1 MDMKRTHYIYSIIVA
16 LFCWGMVTTAYA
28 QEPTPAPEPNIKI
41 GGSVYGGGALASVQS
56 NTNVV
61 INDGQFEQDVY
72 GGGKG
77 KLNDDDKTVKASA
90 DVTGNTA
97 VTVNGGTFTFPE
109 DGIDENVNHNVY
121 GGGNLACNVGG
132 NTNVTM
138 NAGILPEGFYESE
151 SWTNWKNDFDAQ
163 NDNVAQGCVFGAGYG
178 VHTNVAGTATI
189 VVNANST
196 SLIDVIGGS
205 YNGTVAGSTDVTVQ
219 SGNIYKVYGGGLGS
233 YAGYEEATTSALN
246 DNLGAVGTD
255 NGNGTYTGGTNV
267 TIKGGKFYNN
277 IFGGGA
283 GLKYNGGTSYL
294 NVAKV
299 NGTANVTIDAPA
311 WIAGDKFSK
320 NIYGGGALGL
330 VADAI
335 SVTLKSGEFD
345 GAQVF
350 GGSLGEDRH
359 ANDKAKVTGN
369 THVLV
374 THNDATPTPDALKGH
389 LDIYG
394 GCDMAQVNGSTNV
407 TVEYGT
413 FYGSIFGGGLG
424 RGTTYLGD
432 NAEANKDYGKVTGNT
447 NVIID
452 GGADWASLTLGAADK
467 YTAGEASAANE
478 ANHISEGQP
487 GYVREGDY
495 KTPIKV
501 YGGSA
506 LGLIGG
512 TLDVKL
518 KSGTLYGEMFG
529 GSLGELGYVEKAKV
543 TTVATISTE
552 ANANKNPLNG
562 LFNIYG
568 GCDMAQIQNNTHVNL
583 QHGTFSGNIF
593 GGGKGVEETAGT
605 EVGSEQFV
613 NYGKVTGTTNVLI
626 NGPQMTLGKATLYTV
641 ETAATANN
649 AHLIKNNGIEPG
661 QPGYIKKYDNEWL
674 EVKAGDAATIDEEI
688 KIYGGGA
695 LGLVDGTI
703 NTVNL
708 QSGTLYG
715 EVFGGSLGELGY
727 LAKAKVTGDVGVKT
741 TANDTKDSDGVTPKP
756 DALNGKFTIYGGC
769 EMAQVIGTTEVDIQH
784 GTFLGGIFGGG
795 KGLASAVDGEGNVT
809 DSYMDYGKVEAQNDT
824 KAACKVTFESDGS
837 FGGDIYGGGALGLVE
852 TKNPATIKPTH
863 ITEVHLKKGD
873 LNGKVFG
880 AGLGEKIDADKAKVT
895 GDTWVI
901 TDIPTDPATEIL
913 GGDINHVF
921 GGGNMAQVDGNTL
934 VEIIHGS
941 FSGTI
946 FGGGN
951 GVAEDPG
958 TPAGSEKYLDFGKV
972 TETTHVV
979 IDGPALK
986 LGSVEGTY
994 TAETAAIANAASG
1007 ARENAYNYWKE
1018 GDDIITSTMSV
1029 YGGGAL
1035 GMVGKNITVEV
1046 KSGEI
1051 YGDIFAGS
1059 LGELGHVDKA
1069 KVTADAEHTVT
1080 IGTYANTNSDALT
1093 GVFSMYGGCDMAQF
1107 EGNSKVDI
1115 QHGAFRGQIFGGGR
1129 GVSCAENGGEE
1140 KYGIVK
1146 GTTKVLFHSD
1156 GSFNGDI
1163 YGGGA
1168 LGLVDPGTEPLPEYT
1183 TQVRLV
1189 YGNINGQVFGG
1200 GFGETTNYDSSSDEP
1215 AKLAALNT
1223 AKITGNTLVITDN
1236 PGSKKLGGEINH
1248 VYGGGNMATVDGNT
1262 RVEISH
1268 GSFSGTI
1275 FGGGNGVPSN
1285 AITGEEYLDFGK
1297 VTETT
1302 YVLIDG
1308 ADLELGTADYY
1319 TASEAT
1325 AYNSSHDLHDGDPDY
1340 KRAGDVK
1347 TVTSEMQIYGG
1358 GAMGMVDSNIAV
1370 DVKSGKIF
1378 GAVFAGSMGEEGH
1391 INKALVKSNSTQST
1405 RVHLLANSK
1414 NDPLTGHFSVYGGC
1428 DLAMFEG
1435 ESEVVINHGTFTGKI
1450 FGGGNGLTSTKT
1462 GMLASGG
1469 EPKYGQIKGVTR
1481 VIYDNDGTFN
1491 GDIYGGG
1498 AMGKIVPD
1506 AEAHLPA
1513 LATDPITTV
1522 YLSKGTING
1531 QVFGGSLGEKI
1542 DVDKAEVMG
1551 NTLVTTDVPGDY
1563 ITGGAGRI
1571 GGRIE
1576 NFFGGGDMARV
1587 TGDTYVTLTRGHFN
1601 GRIFGG
1607 GNGVPSDSES
1617 EYLEFGKV
1625 TGDTHVLVDRK
1636 NDSDNVLQLGE
1647 NEKYSESEANTHNTA
1662 LHATPG
1668 DVNYVQEGDY
1678 KKPMKIYG
1686 GGALGKVG
1694 GTINIAIKNG
1704 NHYGEVFGGSLGE
1717 KGHPNKALVTGNT
1730 NAWAVANKLVDDDPT
1745 KPANDA
1751 LPLTGDLKFYGGC
1764 EMARVEGQSK
1774 VTINH
1779 GSFSGAIYGGGKGI
1793 PTYNSET
1800 YIEYGKVVGSGAVGS
1815 KASIVEFNNEHGTF
1829 TGNIYGGGALGKIES
1844 GLANVQMLAGNVK
1857 GNVYGGSYGENTL
1870 PEKGTAAATLVEMLG
1885 GNVLA
1890 DNTDAT
1896 LKGEIY
1902 GGGALANVAGNTEV
1916 HLYGGTVGGDVFGGG
1931 LGNANTAQKVGGNT
1945 LVNLGKKNNPSDT
1958 SNTPERSASEVGGS
1972 IFGCNNVNG
1981 TPEGH
1986 AKVHV
1991 IKTQSRASQA
2001 SPANAADV
2009 ENSYDVLAVY
2019 GGGNKAAYQP
2029 SNATITA
2036 GNGYAEV
2043 LIEYCDNSIAYV
2055 YGGGNAAPVPATQV
2069 RIYGANAIDHAF
2081 AGGNGKGVNNDGA
2094 DVGYLN
2100 YYSTQTPAAIEYG
2113 SGTASIGVYG
2123 GTVHNVYGG
2132 SNTLGYIRTSAS
2144 VNVETPK
2151 ADDPYIGCAHD
2162 CVLNVGKTF
2171 GGGNMA
2177 DMIGDINMRLDCTEG
2192 ADIIFAGANNA
2203 NVYGNIHLTV
2213 NSGTFRQVF
2222 CSNNQGG
2229 AVFGKLRL
2237 DVDETGCTPIIIKEL
2252 FGGGNLAPYSV
2263 YGYKTV
2269 DGNLVPRTKQEFD
2282 ALADGDKVGLP
2293 YADPVVNVTS
2303 CTAIGAI
2310 YGGGFGN
2317 TAVMYGNPIV
2327 NVDMVKGAFADRK
2340 LNSSNHNKQIVVIKD
2355 GILQTETEITIPDAI
2370 GTIGNIFGGGKQADV
2385 YGNTTVNVCVKD
2397 ADPTLKN
2404 RNDNSEATTSAFI
2417 APFKGDMAL
2426 IMSYSDADKTAHDEP
2441 SGNIY
2446 GGGKMAN
2453 VYGNTKV
2460 HIRNGNIE
2468 GDVFGAGQ
2476 GDAAQPDAAL
2486 VKGKTEVIIGEDPD
2500 D

>member
-1 MDMKRTHYIYSIIVA
+1 MTLLLLTGVAATH
-16 LFCWGMVTTAYA
+16 A
-28 QEPTPAPEPNIKI
+28 QTIRGNI
-41 GGSVYGGGALASVQS
+41 YGGGQIAKVDGDTHVDL
-56 NTNVV
+56 NTGT
-61 INDGQFEQDVY
+61 IYKDVF

-77 KLNDDDKTVKASA
+77 KLNESDKTIVEASA
-90 DVTGNTA
+90 DITGNTN
-97 VTVNGGTFTFPE
+97 VTANGSTLAFPE
-109 DGIDENVNHNVY
+109 EGYDEEVNHNVY
-121 GGGNLACNVGG
+121 GGGNLACVVGTMMKDGDVVPVGTAGATLKAETG
-132 NTNVTM
+132 NTNVNI
-138 NAGILPEGFYESE
+138 NAGLMPAGFMDGDAESAWGQWIGDINKRL
-151 SWTNWKNDFDAQ
+151 SSQ
-163 NDNVAQGCVFGAGYG
+163 YDNYVQGSVFGGGYG
-178 VHTNVAGTATI
+178 VNTSILGKANVHVDVDAEKTNKAMVD
-189 VVNANST
+189 VV
-196 SLIDVIGGS
+196 GGG
-205 YNGTVAGSTDVTVQ
+205 YNGYVLNNTDVTVQ
-219 SGNIYKVYGGGLGS
+219 GVPEIYKIYGGGLGS
-233 YAGYEEATTSALN
+233 HGGYDDAPTTDRSHV
-246 DNLGAVGTD
+246 NLKDSEGNQYTMQQTIGSVGEHKD
-255 NGNGTYTGGTNV
+255 GDGTSV
-267 TIKGGKFYNN
+267 TIHGGKFYND

-283 GLKYNGGTSYL
+283 GLKYSNDGTISYM
-294 NVAKV
+294 NVAEVFGK
-299 NGTANVTIDAPA
+299 TNVEIDAIESWTDREHA
-311 WIAGDKFSK
+311 FSHD
-320 NIYGGGALGL
+320 IYGGGALGM
-330 VADAI
+330 VNDEI
-335 SVTLKSGEFD
+335 TVEVKSGW
-345 GAQVF
+345 
-350 GGSLGEDRH
+350 L
-359 ANDKAKVTGN
+359 
-369 THVLV
+369 
-374 THNDATPTPDALKGH
+374 
-389 LDIYG
+389 YG
-394 GCDMAQVNGSTNV
+394 GEVFA
-407 TVEYGT
+407 
-413 FYGSIFGGGLG
+413 
-424 RGTTYLGD
+424 
-432 NAEANKDYGKVTGNT
+432 
-447 NVIID
+447 
-452 GGADWASLTLGAADK
+452 
-467 YTAGEASAANE
+467 
-478 ANHISEGQP
+478 
-487 GYVREGDY
+487 
-495 KTPIKV
+495 
-501 YGGSA
+501 
-506 LGLIGG
+506 
-512 TLDVKL
+512 
-518 KSGTLYGEMFG
+518 
-529 GSLGELGYVEKAKV
+529 GSLGELWHLDKAL
-543 TTVATISTE
+543 VANGASIKTI
-552 ANANKNPLNG
+552 ANDSEPAGELSGK
-562 LFNIYG
+562 FNIYG
-568 GCDMAQIQNNTHVNL
+568 GCNMAQLEGNTHVDIL
-583 QHGTFSGNIF
+583 HGTFSGNIF
-593 GGGKGVEETAGT
+593 GGGKGLPEAGDT
-605 EVGSEQFV
+605 PAGSEQFLE
-613 NYGKVTGTTNVLI
+613 YGKVTGETNVLI
-626 NGPQMTLGKATLYTV
+626 NGPELVLGEATLYTA
-641 ETAATANN
+641 ETAQAANE

-695 LGLVDGTI
+695 LGLVNGTI
-703 NTVNL
+703 NIVNL

-715 EVFGGSLGELGY
+715 EVFGGSLGELGH

-741 TANDTKDSDGVTPKP
+741 TDNGNG

-769 EMAQVIGTTEVDIQH
+769 EMAQVIGTTDVDIKH

-809 DSYMDYGKVEAQNDT
+809 DDYMQYGKVEAQNDT

-880 AGLGEKIDADKAKVT
+880 AGLGEKINADKAKVT

-901 TDIPTDPATEIL
+901 TDIPTDPTTEIL

-921 GGGNMAQVDGNTL
+921 GGGNMAQVEGNTL

-951 GVAEDPG
+951 GVAEEPG
-958 TPAGSEKYLDFGKV
+958 TLAGDEKYLDFGKV

-979 IDGPALK
+979 IDGPTLK
-986 LGSVEGTY
+986 LGSVNGTY
-994 TAETAAIANAASG
+994 TAEQADIANAASG

-1059 LGELGHVDKA
+1059 LGELGHVKKA
-1069 KVTADAEHTVT
+1069 KVTADALHTVT

-1107 EGNSKVDI
+1107 EGNSEVDI

-1129 GVSCAENGGEE
+1129 GVSCADNGGEE
-1140 KYGIVK
+1140 TYGIVK
-1146 GTTKVLFHSD
+1146 GTTYVHFHSD

-1183 TQVRLV
+1183 TQVHLE

-1200 GFGETTNYDSSSDEP
+1200 GFGETTNYDSSSDES

-1223 AKITGNTLVITDN
+1223 AKVTGNTLVITDN

-1262 RVEISH
+1262 NVTISH

-1275 FGGGNGVPSN
+1275 FGGGNGVPSD
-1285 AITGEEYLDFGK
+1285 AITGEEYLAFGK
-1297 VTETT
+1297 VTGTT
-1302 YVLIDG
+1302 HVLIDG
-1308 ADLELGTADYY
+1308 AKLELGTADYY
-1319 TASEAT
+1319 DASEAST
-1325 AYNSSHDLHDGDPDY
+1325 YNSSHDLHDGDPDY
-1340 KRAGDVK
+1340 KSAGDVK

-1358 GAMGMVDSNIAV
+1358 GAMGMVDSNISV
-1370 DVKSGKIF
+1370 EVKSGKIF

-1405 RVHLLANSK
+1405 RVHLLANSN

-1435 ESEVVINHGTFTGKI
+1435 ESEVRINHGTFTGKI
-1450 FGGGNGLTSTKT
+1450 FGGGNGLTSART
-1462 GMLASGG
+1462 GTIAGGG

-1551 NTLVTTDVPGDY
+1551 NTLVTTDVPNKY

-1601 GRIFGG
+1601 GRMFGG

-1636 NDSDNVLQLGE
+1636 NDTDNVLQLGE
-1647 NEKYSESEANTHNTA
+1647 QEKYTATEATTHNTA

-1668 DVNYVQEGDY
+1668 DVDYVQEGDY

-1779 GSFSGAIYGGGKGI
+1779 GTFSGAIYGGGKGI
-1793 PTYNSET
+1793 PTYNSDT
-1800 YIEYGKVVGSGAVGS
+1800 YIEYGKVVGVAAVGAAPADPVY
-1815 KASIVEFNNEHGTF
+1815 ASVVDFDNEGGTF

-1844 GLANVQMLAGNVK
+1844 GLANVQMKAGTVN

-1870 PEKGTAAATLVEMLG
+1870 PAKGTAAATLVEMLG
-1885 GNVLA
+1885 GSVNAVA
-1890 DNTDAT
+1890 DTE
-1896 LKGEIY
+1896 LKGEVY
-1902 GGGALANVAGNTEV
+1902 GGGALANIDGNTEV
-1916 HLYGGTVGGDVFGGG
+1916 HLYGGTVGGNVFGGG
-1931 LGNANTAQKVGGNT
+1931 LGNADTYQEVGGNT
-1945 LVNLGKKNNPSDT
+1945 LVKLGKLNDPDDT
-1958 SNTPERSASEVGGS
+1958 SDNPARSASVIEGS

-1981 TPEGH
+1981 TPRGH

-1991 IKTQSRASQA
+1991 IKTKERSTNSSLDLAARSQA
-2001 SPANAADV
+2001 DNEST
-2009 ENSYDVLAVY
+2009 YDVLAVY
-2019 GGGNKAAYQP
+2019 GGGNLSAYQP
-2029 SNATITA
+2029 TVDDET
-2036 GNGYAEV
+2036 AEV
-2043 LIEYCDNSIAYV
+2043 LIEYCDNSISYV
-2055 YGGGNAAPVPATQV
+2055 YGGGNAAPVPATNV
-2069 RIYGANAIDHAF
+2069 KIYGANAIDHAF
-2081 AGGNGKGVNNDGA
+2081 AGGNGKGDGNNGA
-2094 DVGYLN
+2094 DVGYLGF
-2100 YYSTQTPAAIEYG
+2100 YSIKKKEATEYG
-2113 SGTASIGVYG
+2113 SGKSSIAVFG

-2132 SNTLGYIRTSAS
+2132 SNTLGYIRTEAS
-2144 VNVETPK
+2144 VNVENPK
-2151 ADDPYIGCAHD
+2151 DKDLYAHGCE
-2162 CVLNVGKTF
+2162 LNVGKTF
-2171 GGGNMA
+2171 GGGNEA
-2177 DMIGDINMRLDCTEG
+2177 DIVGNIEMCLSCTEG
-2192 ADIIFAGANNA
+2192 ADIVFAGANNA
-2203 NVYGNIHLTV
+2203 NVYGNIHLQV

-2229 AVFGKLRL
+2229 AVFGKLQL

-2252 FGGGNLAPYSV
+2252 FGGGNLAAYSV

-2269 DGNLVPRTKQEFD
+2269 AGKFVPRTKQEFD
-2282 ALADGDKVGLP
+2282 ALAAGDKIGLP
-2293 YADPVVNVTS
+2293 YADPVVNIYS
-2303 CTAIGAI
+2303 CTAIGTV
-2310 YGGGFGN
+2310 YGGGYGN
-2317 TAVMYGNPIV
+2317 TAMMYGNPIV
-2327 NVDMVKGAFADRK
+2327 NVDMVKGAFAGRT
-2340 LNSSNHNKQIVVIKD
+2340 LNSGNYAKPRLVIKD
-2355 GILQTETEITIPDAI
+2355 GIIQNTDEIAIPDAI
-2370 GTIGNIFGGGKQADV
+2370 GTIGNIFGGGKEADV

-2397 ADPTLKN
+2397 ADPELKN
-2404 RNDNSEATTSAFI
+2404 RNDNSEATTSALI
-2417 APFKGDMAL
+2417 SPFQGGMNS
-2426 IMSYSDADKTAHDEP
+2426 IMSFSEEDRTANDVP
-2441 SGNIY
+2441 TGSVY

-2453 VYGNTKV
+2453 VFGNTRV

-2468 GDVFGAGQ
+2468 GNVFGAGQ
-2476 GDAAQPDAAL
+2476 GDAGQPDAAL
-2486 VKGKTEVIIGEDPD
+2486 VQGKTTVIIGEESNP
-2500 D
+2500 

>member
-1 MDMKRTHYIYSIIVA
+1 MKRTHYIYNIVVT
-16 LFCWGMVTTAYA
+16 LFFMGMVATAYA
-28 QEPTPAPEPNIKI
+28 QEPEPAPEPNIKI
-41 GGSVYGGGALASVQS
+41 GGSVYGGGALASVRT
-56 NTNVV
+56 NTTVT

-77 KLNDDDKTVKASA
+77 ELNNDKTVKASA
-90 DVTGNTA
+90 DVTGNTT

-109 DGIDENVNHNVY
+109 DGIDANVNHNVY
-121 GGGNLACNVGG
+121 GGGNLACGVGG
-132 NTNVTM
+132 NTSVTM
-138 NAGILPEGFYESE
+138 NVGILPADFYTSD
-151 SWTNWKNDFDAQ
+151 SWTAWKDDFDGQ
-163 NDNVAQGCVFGAGYG
+163 DDNVAQGSVFGAGYG
-178 VHTNVAGTATI
+178 VHTNVAGTATVAI
-189 VVNANST
+189 NANTT

-233 YAGYEEATTSALN
+233 YAGYDDATTEALKN
-246 DNLGAVGTD
+246 NLGAVGTD
-255 NGNGTYTGGTNV
+255 NGDGTYTGGTNV
-267 TIKGGKFYNN
+267 TIHGGKFYNN

-283 GLKYNGGTSYL
+283 GLKYKDEVSYF

-299 NGTANVTIDAPA
+299 NGKANVTIDA
-311 WIAGDKFSK
+311 IAGWTDEEHAFEH
-320 NIYGGGALGL
+320 NVYGGGALGL
-330 VADAI
+330 VNDKI
-335 SVTLKSGEFD
+335 TVDVKSGWIVGGE
-345 GAQVF
+345 VF
-350 GGSLGEDRH
+350 AGSLGEM
-359 ANDKAKVTGN
+359 
-369 THVLV
+369 
-374 THNDATPTPDALKGH
+374 GH
-389 LDIYG
+389 LDKAQVANGASIKTIANDSEPAGKLSGRFNVYG
-394 GCDMAQVNGSTNV
+394 GCDMAQLT
-407 TVEYGT
+407 
-413 FYGSIFGGGLG
+413 
-424 RGTTYLGD
+424 GD
-432 NAEANKDYGKVTGNT
+432 
-447 NVIID
+447 
-452 GGADWASLTLGAADK
+452 
-467 YTAGEASAANE
+467 
-478 ANHISEGQP
+478 
-487 GYVREGDY
+487 
-495 KTPIKV
+495 
-501 YGGSA
+501 
-506 LGLIGG
+506 
-512 TLDVKL
+512 
-518 KSGTLYGEMFG
+518 
-529 GSLGELGYVEKAKV
+529 
-543 TTVATISTE
+543 
-552 ANANKNPLNG
+552 
-562 LFNIYG
+562 
-568 GCDMAQIQNNTHVNL
+568 THVDIF
-583 QHGTFSGNIF
+583 HGTFSGNIF
-593 GGGKGVEETAGT
+593 GGGKGVPEDEGAAAA
-605 EVGSEQFV
+605 SKKYLD
-613 NYGKVTGTTNVLI
+613 YGKVTGTTNVLI
-626 NGPQMTLGKATLYTV
+626 NGPQMTLGKATLYTA

-661 QPGYIKKYDNEWL
+661 QLGYIKKYDNEWL
-674 EVKAGDAATIDEEI
+674 EVKAGDAETIDEEI

-715 EVFGGSLGELGY
+715 EVFGGSLGELGH

-741 TANDTKDSDGVTPKP
+741 TDNGNG

-769 EMAQVIGTTEVDIQH
+769 EMAQVIGTTDVDIKH

-809 DSYMDYGKVEAQNDT
+809 NSYMDYGKVEAPNAS

-852 TKNPATIKPTH
+852 TSDPENIKPTH

-880 AGLGEKIDADKAKVT
+880 AGLGEKINADKAKVT
-895 GDTWVI
+895 GNTWVI
-901 TDIPTDPATEIL
+901 TDKPTGSESL
-913 GGDINHVF
+913 GGNINHVF

-958 TPAGSEKYLDFGKV
+958 TPAGSEKYLNFGKV
-972 TETTHVV
+972 TETTHVI
-979 IDGPALK
+979 IDGPTLK

-994 TAETAAIANAASG
+994 TAETARIANEASG

-1059 LGELGHVDKA
+1059 LGELGHVKKA
-1069 KVTADAEHTVT
+1069 KVTADALHTVT

-1107 EGNSKVDI
+1107 EGNSEVDI

-1129 GVSCAENGGEE
+1129 GVSCADNGGEE
-1140 KYGIVK
+1140 TYGIVK
-1146 GTTKVLFHSD
+1146 GTTYVHFHSD

-1183 TQVRLV
+1183 TQVHLE

-1200 GFGETTNYDSSSDEP
+1200 GFGETTNYDSNSTDP

-1223 AKITGNTLVITDN
+1223 AKVTGNTLVVTDD
-1236 PGSKKLGGEINH
+1236 PGEKELGGEINH

-1308 ADLELGTADYY
+1308 ADLKLGTADYY
-1319 TASEAT
+1319 TDSEAS
-1325 AYNSSHDLHDGDPDY
+1325 AYNSSHDLHSGDPDY
-1340 KRAGDVK
+1340 KSAGDVK

-1358 GAMGMVDSNIAV
+1358 GAMGMVDSNISV
-1370 DVKSGKIF
+1370 EVKSGKIF

-1405 RVHLLANSK
+1405 RVHLLANSN

-1435 ESEVVINHGTFTGKI
+1435 ESEVRINHGTFTGKI
-1450 FGGGNGLTSTKT
+1450 FGGGNGLTSART
-1462 GMLASGG
+1462 GTIAGGG

-1551 NTLVTTDVPGDY
+1551 NTLVTTDVPNEY

-1601 GRIFGG
+1601 GRMFGG

-1636 NDSDNVLQLGE
+1636 NDTDNVLQLGE
-1647 NEKYSESEANTHNTA
+1647 QEKYTATEATTHNTA

-1779 GSFSGAIYGGGKGI
+1779 GTFSGAIYGGGKGI
-1793 PTYNSET
+1793 PTYNSDT
-1800 YIEYGKVVGSGAVGS
+1800 YIEYGKVVGVAAVGAAPADPVY
-1815 KASIVEFNNEHGTF
+1815 ASVVDFDNEGGTF
-1829 TGNIYGGGALGKIES
+1829 TGNIYGGGALGKIED
-1844 GLANVQMLAGNVK
+1844 GLANVKMKAGTVK

-1870 PEKGTAAATLVEMLG
+1870 PAKGTAAATLVEMLG
-1885 GNVLA
+1885 GSVNAVA
-1890 DNTDAT
+1890 DTE
-1896 LKGEIY
+1896 LKGEVY
-1902 GGGALANVAGNTEV
+1902 GGGALANIAGSTEV
-1916 HLYGGTVGGDVFGGG
+1916 HLYGGTVGGNVFGGG
-1931 LGNANTAQKVGGNT
+1931 LGNATTYQEVGGDT
-1945 LVNLGKKNNPSDT
+1945 KVILGTADYT
-1958 SNTPERSASEVGGS
+1958 TASVIDGGS
-1972 IFGCNNVNG
+1972 IFGANNING
-1981 TPEGH
+1981 TPRGRSF
-1986 AKVHV
+1986 VHV
-1991 IKTQSRASQA
+1991 RRTVQRSTNKSGPR
-2001 SPANAADV
+2001 NVEDDNDV
-2009 ENSYDVLAVY
+2009 DSYDVAGVY
-2019 GGGNKAAYQP
+2019 GGGNLSAYQP
-2029 SNATITA
+2029 SDATYTA
-2036 GNGYAEV
+2036 GKGFATV
-2043 LIEYCDNSIAYV
+2043 LVENCDNSIAYV
-2055 YGGGNAAPVPATQV
+2055 YGGGNAAPVPGTDV
-2069 RIYGANAIDHAF
+2069 KIYGADAINHAF
-2081 AGGNGKGVNNDGA
+2081 AGGNGKGIDNKGA

-2100 YYSTQTPAAIEYG
+2100 FYSTPDPAATEYG
-2113 SGTASIGVYG
+2113 SGKARIAVYG

-2132 SNTLGYIRTSAS
+2132 SNTLGYIRTSSS
-2144 VNVETPK
+2144 VNV
-2151 ADDPYIGCAHD
+2151 ADPEKGDQYAHN
-2162 CVLNVGKTF
+2162 CPLKVGKTF
-2171 GGGNMA
+2171 GGGNEA
-2177 DMIGDINMRLDCTEG
+2177 DIVGDIEMCLSCTAG
-2192 ADIIFAGANNA
+2192 ADIVFAGANNA
-2203 NVYGNIHLTV
+2203 NVYGDIHLAI

-2222 CSNNQGG
+2222 CSNNKGG
-2229 AVFGKLRL
+2229 AVFGKLQL
-2237 DVDETGCTPIIIKEL
+2237 DVDETGCTPVIIKEL

-2263 YGYKTV
+2263 YGYNDDGTCKTS
-2269 DGNLVPRTKQEFD
+2269 
-2282 ALADGDKVGLP
+2282 GDQL
-2293 YADPVVNVTS
+2293 YADPVVNIYS
-2303 CTAIGAI
+2303 CTAIGTV
-2310 YGGGFGN
+2310 YGGGFGRQ
-2317 TAVMYGNPIV
+2317 AVMYGNPTV
-2327 NVDMVKGAFADRK
+2327 NVDMVKGKFASRTIISLTEDYDYK
-2340 LNSSNHNKQIVVIKD
+2340 QAMVISNGFREQATSIS
-2355 GILQTETEITIPDAI
+2355 IPNDI
-2370 GTIGNIFGGGKQADV
+2370 GTIGNIFGGGKEADV

-2397 ADPTLKN
+2397 ISLKDRNHNTDSDPFVP
-2404 RNDNSEATTSAFI
+2404 TSALI
-2417 APFKGDMAL
+2417 SPFAADSQ
-2426 IMSYSDADKTAHDEP
+2426 IMSFSDADKTANDVP
-2441 SGNIY
+2441 TGSVY

-2453 VYGNTKV
+2453 VFGNTRV

-2468 GDVFGAGQ
+2468 GNVFGAGQ
-2476 GDAAQPDAAL
+2476 GDAGQPDAAL
-2486 VKGKTEVIIGEDPD
+2486 VQGKTTVIIGEK
-2500 D
+2500 